1 MTQKKSVN
9 YKLSKEFARKK
20 WGRFMASIILKNNSF
35 GGPTHFD
42 RRVATFESKPRVT
55 RERHLAEKQTKNSLF
70 LHFCT
75 WQLWFQKSIFRWP
88 TVCQSTL
95 KIREKS
101 RSLNKEAISWDLL
114 YIKKISTYSQLSNE
128 PPGKNLGSLLPEK
141 RVGWKSK
148 ASKKVGRI

>member
-9 YKLSKEFARKK
+9 YKLSKEFAREK
-20 WGRFMASIILKNNSF
+20 WGCFMASIILKNNSF

-75 WQLWFQKSIFRWP
+75 WQPWFQKSIFRWP

-114 YIKKISTYSQLSNE
+114 YIKKIYILSAFQ
-128 PPGKNLGSLLPEK
+128 
-141 RVGWKSK
+141 WATWQKS
-148 ASKKVGRI
+148 R

>member
-1 MTQKKSVN
+1 MIFTNKPWPKKKSVN

-101 RSLNKEAISWDLL
+101 RSLNEEAISWDLL
-114 YIKKISTYSQLSNE
+114 YIKKFYIPSAFQWATWQ
-128 PPGKNLGSLLPEK
+128 
-141 RVGWKSK
+141 KS
-148 ASKKVGRI
+148 R